1 MQITSTGRSR
11 LMLSEY
17 GRNVQKMVEYL
28 KSIEDRELRN
38 RQAQVVVGIMG
49 NLYPYKRDT
58 EAFRNMLWDHLF
70 MIAEFDIDID
80 CPYPKPTRE
89 LFSPVAARVPYN
101 QKRIAQKH
109 YGNHV
114 NCMLSEVLS
123 SDASAEDK
131 ELVVANLA
139 KYMRQSAYNYN
150 NEYPSNEVVLADI
163 KKMAG
168 GSLEIDAQA
177 LSGSNVIANRDGVG
191 RQNQPRT
198 GFVKRTGQ
206 NNNTRPSSGNSS
218 QGQGSSGNGQKYRTQ
233 NNSPRLSGQNQ
244 NQSQGQNSN
253 QGRTASPGAA
263 QGNRSGQQT
272 PRPGQNRNKK

>member
-89 LFSPVAARVPYN
+89 LFSPVAARVPYT

-109 YGNHV
+109 YGDHV
-114 NCMLSEVLS
+114 SRMLSEILS
-123 SDASAEDK
+123 SQDNEQDK

-163 KKMAG
+163 RKMAG
-168 GSLEIDAQA
+168 GTLEIDAQA
-177 LSGSNVIANRDGVG
+177 LSGSNVIANRDGMG

-198 GFVKRTGQ
+198 GFVKRTGP
-206 NNNTRPSSGNSS
+206 NNNRPSGSSS
-218 QGQGSSGNGQKYRTQ
+218 QGQGAQGNGQKFRTQ
-233 NNSPRLSGQNQ
+233 QNNNNNRPTGQNPGQNQ
-244 NQSQGQNSN
+244 NQGRATAGNATQN
-253 QGRTASPGAA
+253 
-263 QGNRSGQQT
+263 NRAGQQT

>member
-89 LFSPVAARVPYN
+89 LFSPVAARVPYT

-109 YGNHV
+109 YGDHV
-114 NCMLSEVLS
+114 SRMLSEILS
-123 SDASAEDK
+123 SQDNEQDK

-163 KKMAG
+163 RKMAG
-168 GSLEIDAQA
+168 GTLEIDDQA
-177 LSGSNVIANRDGVG
+177 LSGSNVIANRDGMG

-198 GFVKRTGQ
+198 GFVKRTGP
-206 NNNTRPSSGNSS
+206 NNNRPSGSSS
-218 QGQGSSGNGQKYRTQ
+218 QGQGAQGNGQKFRTQ
-233 NNSPRLSGQNQ
+233 QNNNNNRPTGQNPGQNQ
-244 NQSQGQNSN
+244 NQGRATAGTATQN
-253 QGRTASPGAA
+253 
-263 QGNRSGQQT
+263 NRAGQQT

>member
-89 LFSPVAARVPYN
+89 LFSPVAARVPYT

-109 YGNHV
+109 YGDHV
-114 NCMLSEVLS
+114 SRMLSEILS
-123 SDASAEDK
+123 SQDNEQDK

-163 KKMAG
+163 RKMAG
-168 GSLEIDAQA
+168 GTLEIDAQA
-177 LSGSNVIANRDGVG
+177 LSGSNVIANRDGMG

-198 GFVKRTGQ
+198 GFVKRTGP
-206 NNNTRPSSGNSS
+206 NNNRPSGSSS
-218 QGQGSSGNGQKYRTQ
+218 QGQGAQGNGQKFRTQ
-233 NNSPRLSGQNQ
+233 QNNNNNRPTGQNPGQNQ
-244 NQSQGQNSN
+244 NQGRATAGTATQN
-253 QGRTASPGAA
+253 
-263 QGNRSGQQT
+263 NRPGQQT

>member
-89 LFSPVAARVPYN
+89 LFSPVAARVPYT

-109 YGNHV
+109 YGDHV
-114 NCMLSEVLS
+114 SRMLSEILS
-123 SDASAEDK
+123 SQDNEQDK

-163 KKMAG
+163 RKMAG
-168 GSLEIDAQA
+168 GTLEIDDQA
-177 LSGSNVIANRDGVG
+177 LSGSNVIANRDGMG

-198 GFVKRTGQ
+198 GFVKRTGP
-206 NNNTRPSSGNSS
+206 NNNRPSGSSS
-218 QGQGSSGNGQKYRTQ
+218 QGQGAQGNGQKFRTQ
-233 NNSPRLSGQNQ
+233 QNNNNNRPTGQNPGQNQ
-244 NQSQGQNSN
+244 NQGRATAGNATQN
-253 QGRTASPGAA
+253 
-263 QGNRSGQQT
+263 NRAGQQT

>member
-89 LFSPVAARVPYN
+89 LFSPVAARVPYT

-109 YGNHV
+109 YGDHV
-114 NCMLSEVLS
+114 SRMLSEILS
-123 SDASAEDK
+123 SQDNEQDK

-163 KKMAG
+163 RKMAG
-168 GSLEIDAQA
+168 GILEIDAQA
-177 LSGSNVIANRDGVG
+177 LSGSNVIANRDGMG

-198 GFVKRTGQ
+198 GFVKRTGP
-206 NNNTRPSSGNSS
+206 NNNRPSGSSS
-218 QGQGSSGNGQKYRTQ
+218 QGQGAQGNGQKFRTQ
-233 NNSPRLSGQNQ
+233 QNNNNNRPTGQNPGQNQ
-244 NQSQGQNSN
+244 NQGRATAGNATQN
-253 QGRTASPGAA
+253 
-263 QGNRSGQQT
+263 NRAGQQT

>member
-89 LFSPVAARVPYN
+89 LFSPVAARVPYT
-101 QKRIAQKH
+101 QRRIAQKH
-109 YGNHV
+109 YGDHV
-114 NCMLSEVLS
+114 SRMLSQVIG
-123 SDASAEDK
+123 SDACAEDK

-150 NEYPSNEVVLADI
+150 NEYPSNDVVLADI

-168 GSLEIDAQA
+168 GELEIDAQT
-177 LSGSNVIANRDGVG
+177 LSSSNVVANRDGVG
-191 RQNQPRT
+191 RQNQSRT
-198 GFVKRTGQ
+198 GFVKRPGQ
-206 NNNTRPSSGNSS
+206 SNGQGNRAGGANT
-218 QGQGSSGNGQKYRTQ
+218 QGQGPQGNGLKYRTQ
-233 NNSPRLSGQNQ
+233 NNGPRPAGQNQ
-244 NQSQGQNSN
+244 NPN
-253 QGRTASPGAA
+253 QGRTTSGSTNPN
-263 QGNRSGQQT
+263 NRTGQQSS
-272 PRPGQNRNKK
+272 RPGQNRNKK